1 MTTTTILILNGVL
14 AAGLLAAL
22 ALVMAKAHRVA
33 GTRSTRVARWAR
45 PLELEIVQAR
55 PAASELD
62 RAA

>member
-33 GTRSTRVARWAR
+33 GSGSARVARWAR
-45 PLELEIVQAR
+45 PLELEVVQAK
-55 PAASELD
+55 PAASKLD